1 MADFETIEI
10 LSEKIRLALNEVSEK
25 ALKSTNNQLL
35 VSLASKSG
43 TNNFIGIVY
52 RVLFSKIGEET
63 NGKNPMQTL
72 VVKVAPRQLE
82 RRQRF
87 QIRPL
92 FLREIFMYEKVSI
105 IQTN

>member
-52 RVLFSKIGEET
+52 RVLFGKIGEKT

-87 QIRPL
+87 QIRSL
-92 FLREIFMYEKVSI
+92 FLREIFMYEQVSR
-105 IQTN
+105 